1 MPGGPAMHVR
11 SRGPEAT
18 SPMSAADLGSA
29 LRGYVSAELEAAA
42 AGLDARAGHLHAGVH
57 RARKGMRRARAAL
70 ALGDPVLG
78 PGAVLLER
86 ELRRVNRGLSELRD
100 AQALVEVLG
109 RLAGKARDE
118 PTLRVLRRALRKGK
132 ADRAAMARRP
142 ELAEEL
148 ARARALLATLCAA
161 LAGLPWDG
169 ISPAQLA
176 EALARSSQRIDSA
189 RGKVRDDGGM
199 EDWHRWR
206 RRMRRLS
213 QQQRACVGAGLELP
227 ASLFDKSLAEQLG
240 VMQDLRLLLEHCDS
254 DSPFAPSDREV
265 LRRFA
270 KTAWSRQRDR
280 IASVT
285 KTEVGAAKN

>member
-1 MPGGPAMHVR
+1 M
-11 SRGPEAT
+11 
-18 SPMSAADLGSA
+18 
-29 LRGYVSAELEAAA
+29 SAELEAAA
-42 AGLDARAGHLHAGVH
+42 AGLDASAGHHLHAGVH
-57 RARKGMRRARAAL
+57 RARKGIRRARAAL

-78 PGAVLLER
+78 PGAILLER
-86 ELRRVNRGLSELRD
+86 ELRRVNRSLSELRD

-109 RLAGKARDE
+109 RLAAKARDE

-132 ADRAAMARRP
+132 AGRAAMARRP

-148 ARARALLATLCAA
+148 ARTRALLATLCAA
-161 LAGLPWDG
+161 LTGLPWDG

-189 RGKVRDDGGM
+189 RGKVCDDGSM

-213 QQQRACVGAGLELP
+213 QQHRACVGAGLEWA

-240 VMQDLRLLLEHCDS
+240 VMQDLRLLLEHCGS
-254 DSPFAPSDREV
+254 DSPFAPSDREA
-265 LRRFA
+265 LKRFA

-285 KTEVGAAKN
+285 KTEVGAAEN

>member
-1 MPGGPAMHVR
+1 
-11 SRGPEAT
+11 
-18 SPMSAADLGSA
+18 MSAADLGSA

-42 AGLDARAGHLHAGVH
+42 AGLDASAGHHLHAGVH
-57 RARKGMRRARAAL
+57 RARKGIRRARAAL

-78 PGAVLLER
+78 PGAILLDR
-86 ELRRVNRGLSELRD
+86 ELRRVNRSLSELRD

-109 RLAGKARDE
+109 RLAGKTRDE

-142 ELAEEL
+142 ELAAEL
-148 ARARALLATLCAA
+148 AQARAMLATLRAA

-213 QQQRACVGAGLELP
+213 QQHRACVAAGLEELG

-240 VMQDLRLLLEHCDS
+240 VMQDLRLLLEHCGS
-254 DSPFAPSDREV
+254 ESPFAQSDREA
-265 LRRFA
+265 LKRFA

-285 KTEVGAAKN
+285 KTEVGEAKN

>member
-1 MPGGPAMHVR
+1 
-11 SRGPEAT
+11 
-18 SPMSAADLGSA
+18 MSAADLGSA
-29 LRGYVSAELEAAA
+29 LRGYVSAELEAAV
-42 AGLDARAGHLHAGVH
+42 AGLHATAGHHVHAGVH

-78 PGAVLLER
+78 PGAILLER
-86 ELRRVNRGLSELRD
+86 ELRRVNRSLSELRD
-100 AQALVEVLG
+100 AQALVEVLD
-109 RLAGKARDE
+109 RLAAKARDE

-142 ELAEEL
+142 ELAAEL
-148 ARARALLATLCAA
+148 AQARAMLATLRAA

-189 RGKVRDDGGM
+189 REKVRDDGGM

-213 QQQRACVGAGLELP
+213 QQHRACVAAGLEELG

-240 VMQDLRLLLEHCDS
+240 VMQDLRLLLEHCGS
-254 DSPFAPSDREV
+254 ESPFAQSDREA
-265 LRRFA
+265 LKRFA

-285 KTEVGAAKN
+285 KTEVGEAKN

>member
-1 MPGGPAMHVR
+1 
-11 SRGPEAT
+11 
-18 SPMSAADLGSA
+18 MSAADLGSA
-29 LRGYVSAELEAAA
+29 LRGYVTAELEAAA

-78 PGAVLLER
+78 PGAILLDR
-86 ELRRVNRGLSELRD
+86 ELRRVNRSLSELRD

-109 RLAGKARDE
+109 RLAGKTRDE

-142 ELAEEL
+142 ELAADL

-213 QQQRACVGAGLELP
+213 QQHRACVAAGLEELG

-240 VMQDLRLLLEHCDS
+240 VMQDLRLLLEHCGS
-254 DSPFAPSDREV
+254 ESPFAQSDREA
-265 LRRFA
+265 LKRFA

-285 KTEVGAAKN
+285 KTEVGEAKN